1 MSMCVSLRVNI
12 FICSSTLYLEIWQ
25 MSMNFQVSLT
35 YKHVHLCIVWIE
47 AGRGSSTKTIIVTT
61 SINLSLIIIC
71 NQNKYCDQRIEQWF
85 YIIFKAVSHCRLLIH
100 IIDCILYELLTISN
114 TNYSLWHE
122 LLGTGFFW
130 TTKMYPHI
138 HLSIM
143 NMIR

>member
-1 MSMCVSLRVNI
+1 MFMCVSLRVNI

-25 MSMNFQVSLT
+25 ISMHFQVSLT

-61 SINLSLIIIC
+61 SVYLSLIIIC
-71 NQNKYCDQRIEQWF
+71 NQNKYCDKKNWTMIKF
-85 YIIFKAVSHCRLLIH
+85 YIIFKAVSHTSSLLIH
-100 IIDCILYELLTISN
+100 NIDCILYELLTVSN

-130 TTKMYPHI
+130 TK
-138 HLSIM
+138 
-143 NMIR
+143 